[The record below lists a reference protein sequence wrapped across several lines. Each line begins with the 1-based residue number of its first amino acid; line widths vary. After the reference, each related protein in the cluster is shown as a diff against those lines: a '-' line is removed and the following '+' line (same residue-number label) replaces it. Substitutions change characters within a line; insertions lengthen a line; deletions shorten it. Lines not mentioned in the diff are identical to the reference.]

1 MDSAP
6 LGKVLNEDNETGSE
20 EGKNEE
26 FIKFRKESSS
36 KKVKVQFIKL
46 GRKKQNP
53 SRRDKILRKHQT
65 MRKKEKA
72 IKIEKTSTKKRKKE
86 KKGEKCECKNFH
98 QVVREYWFIERDKG
112 HEIPWKIIQVENDEQ
127 KWRFIKSKI

>member
-1 MDSAP
+1 MVLAP
-6 LGKVLNEDNETGSE
+6 HHKVLNEDNETGSE

-98 QVVREYWFIERDKG
+98 QVVREY
-112 HEIPWKIIQVENDEQ
+112 
-127 KWRFIKSKI
+127 